1 MSHIKDIRQKV
12 HLTEHTVFNVN
23 STNFPGTY
31 TDFDDM
37 WSQERFEERFQID
50 IIKMSDTDMEFDM
63 VGVDAAIAN
72 AVRRVLLAEIPTMAI
87 ESVAILNNTSIIQ
100 DEVLAHRLGLIPIK
114 ADARMFEYKQK
125 DAEEPTSE
133 DTLQF
138 SLKIKCTRNN
148 VSSDATDP
156 NVLYKN
162 HKVYTKDMEWIPL
175 PGQEHLKAKGI
186 RPVHEDILITTMRPG
201 HELVM
206 DLYCVK
212 GIGKDH
218 AKFSPVATASYR
230 LLPEIRLLR
239 EFYGEE
245 AELLQKSFSPGV
257 IKLVE
262 TSDGQKM
269 AKVANARL
277 DTCSRNV
284 FRHDELKDDV
294 SLLRVRDHFI
304 FSVES
309 TGILPPDVL
318 VSEAIKTLMG
328 KCQKFLHELDSVNFG
343 KGKHKKGGKKT

>member
-1 MSHIKDIRQKV
+1 MSHIDDIRQKIQ
-12 HLTEHTVFNVN
+12 LTEHTVFNVN

-31 TDFDDM
+31 DEYDDV

-50 IIKMSDTDMEFDM
+50 IVSLSDTDMEFDM

-72 AVRRVLLAEIPTMAI
+72 AIRRILLAEIPTMAI
-87 ESVAILNNTSIIQ
+87 ESVAIWNNTSIIQ

-114 ADARMFEYKQK
+114 ADARLFEYKLK
-125 DAEEPTSE
+125 DAEQNTSE

-138 SLKIKCTRNN
+138 RLKLKCTRNN
-148 VSSDATDP
+148 ISSDAKDP
-156 NVLYKN
+156 DILYKN
-162 HKVYTKDMEWIPL
+162 HRVYTKHMEWVPL
-175 PGQEHLKAKGI
+175 KGQEHLKGI

-201 HELVM
+201 HELDM

-257 IKLVE
+257 IDLVE
-262 TSDGQKM
+262 TSDGHKM

-284 FRHDELKDDV
+284 FRHDELKDHV

-328 KCQKFLHELDSVNFG
+328 KCQKFLQELEDVTG
-343 KGKHKKGGKKT
+343 TKGKHKKGSKKT

>member
-1 MSHIKDIRQKV
+1 MSHIKDMRQKV
-12 HLTEHTVFNVN
+12 QLTEHTVFNVN

-31 TDFDDM
+31 SDFDDV

-50 IIKMSDTDMEFDM
+50 IISLSETDMEFDM
-63 VGVDAAIAN
+63 VGIDAAVAN
-72 AVRRVLLAEIPTMAI
+72 AVRRILLAEIPTMAI
-87 ESVAILNNTSIIQ
+87 ESVAIWNNTSIIQ

-114 ADARMFEYKQK
+114 ADARLFEYKQK
-125 DAEEPTSE
+125 DAVEPTSE

-162 HKVYTKDMEWIPL
+162 HRVATKDMEWVPL
-175 PGQEHLKAKGI
+175 SGQEHLKGI

-201 HELVM
+201 HELIM

-262 TSDGQKM
+262 TPDGQTM

-309 TGILPPDVL
+309 TGILPPDIL

-328 KCQKFLHELDSVNFG
+328 KCQKFLHELDSVNIG
-343 KGKHKKGGKKT
+343 KGKHKKGGKKN